1 MYKKITLA
9 VNCDSEEQR
18 QMAQK
23 IAQDV
28 SQTFRLEAKDLINM
42 YPMIASHKA
51 LLYSVVKTIS
61 QEGKKGIIKIVP
73 MLMKSL

>member
-1 MYKKITLA
+1 MYKKVVIA
-9 VNCDSEEQR
+9 VNCEDDEQ
-18 QMAQK
+18 QKLVQK
-23 IAQDV
+23 IAQEI
-28 SQTFRLEAKDLINM
+28 SQTFRIEAKDLINM

-73 MLMKSL
+73 MLMKNL